1 MIPNKKLS
9 IIVPNYKN
17 EKYLERTLKSLI
29 EQTYKNIEIVVVCD
43 KPEEDCD
50 KLVKSYI
57 EKDNRIIYIKMMK
70 EKENLKQEFK
80 EHKKQQAI
88 ILHF

>member
-29 EQTYKNIEIVVVCD
+29 EQTYKNIEIQN
-43 KPEEDCD
+43 
-50 KLVKSYI
+50 KSYS
-57 EKDNRIIYIKMMK
+57 
-70 EKENLKQEFK
+70 
-80 EHKKQQAI
+80 
-88 ILHF
+88 

>member
-1 MIPNKKLS
+1 MIANKKIS

-17 EKYLERTLKSLI
+17 EKYLEKTLKSLV
-29 EQTYKNIEIVVVCD
+29 EQTYKNIEIIIVCD

-50 KLVKSYI
+50 KLVESYTK
-57 EKDNRIIYIKMMK
+57 KDNRIIYIKNEEK
-70 EKENLKQEFK
+70 EKLKQDYK
-80 EHKKQQAI
+80 EHKKQVVI